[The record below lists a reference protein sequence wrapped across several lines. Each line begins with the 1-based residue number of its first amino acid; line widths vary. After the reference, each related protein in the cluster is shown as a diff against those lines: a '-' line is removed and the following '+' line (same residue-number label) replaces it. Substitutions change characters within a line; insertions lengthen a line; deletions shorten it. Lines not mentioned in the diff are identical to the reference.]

1 MFEAFQNSVRHA
13 VEAVQ
18 EKYDGFTETVD
29 KLNQDILEIRDVFV
43 GIKNIVSY
51 IFSFMGQE
59 TTILL
64 FCTFLFLFVVNLI
77 PFLFVSKKVRY
88 FIGMFFGAYL
98 SFLFDYTIWSLV
110 KYILI
115 MTFPLF
121 AEYLLVLFFKT
132 SGKSLWCGV
141 KKILNGIKKMLL
153 VLWHRIRKKA
163 KKEEEDEK
171 QVLK

>member
-1 MFEAFQNSVRHA
+1 MFEKFQDSVRHA

-18 EKYDGFTETVD
+18 EKYDGFTESVD
-29 KLNQDILEIRDVFV
+29 RLNQDILEIRDVFV
-43 GIKNIVSY
+43 GVKNIVSY

-64 FCTFLFLFVVNLI
+64 FCTFLFLFVFNLI

-88 FIGMFFGAYL
+88 FIGMFFGVYL
-98 SFLFDYTIWSLV
+98 SFFFDYTIWSLV
-110 KYILI
+110 KYVLI
-115 MTFPLF
+115 MMFPLF
-121 AEYLLVLFFKT
+121 AEYLLALFFKT
-132 SGKSLWCGV
+132 TGKSLWFAV
-141 KKILNGIKKMLL
+141 KKFLNGIKNLL
-153 VLWHRIRKKA
+153 LALWRRIWKKA